1 MSISVFSQKKWTLK
15 DCVNHA
21 LDKNITI
28 QQNKLNLEISKVEI
42 KNAKGNFM
50 PNVNASTNGR
60 LNFGSTFD
68 SVTNDRVSTSNF
80 GGSISLNTRI
90 PIFNGFRNLNTY
102 KLAKLGVKSSE
113 LNLKIIENDISLQV
127 LNAYLNVLF
136 AKENIKVA
144 QFQSEFSKKQFNQIE
159 QQFKAGIKP
168 KSDVLNIK
176 SNVANDSQRLVDAE
190 NKLNLALLRLSQ
202 LIQVSSDNFDVEN
215 INTDIIPEIL
225 LYDNY
230 ADIYEEALSNRP
242 EIKREKLNLKR
253 ADLNIKTTKSGYF
266 PSVTASGSIGT
277 NYGYNLDLP
286 KGYSNTKFGTQLDNN
301 LGYAI
306 GLNINIPIFNGF
318 KNDANVEKAKLN
330 KKITE
335 TQLENQKLRLK
346 QTIQQAFLDAKLAMK
361 TFQSSKIA
369 VEVQREAF
377 KNSEITYK
385 LGAITIFDFDKV
397 RNRLSNAESSLIRAK
412 YNYIFKTKVLQFY
425 SGENILE

>member
-1 MSISVFSQKKWTLK
+1 M
-15 DCVNHA
+15 H
-21 LDKNITI
+21 
-28 QQNKLNLEISKVEI
+28 
-42 KNAKGNFM
+42 
-50 PNVNASTNGR
+50 
-60 LNFGSTFD
+60 
-68 SVTNDRVSTSNF
+68 
-80 GGSISLNTRI
+80 
-90 PIFNGFRNLNTY
+90 
-102 KLAKLGVKSSE
+102 
-113 LNLKIIENDISLQV
+113 
-127 LNAYLNVLF
+127 
-136 AKENIKVA
+136 
-144 QFQSEFSKKQFNQIE
+144 
-159 QQFKAGIKP
+159 
-168 KSDVLNIK
+168 
-176 SNVANDSQRLVDAE
+176 
-190 NKLNLALLRLSQ
+190 LSQ
-202 LIQVSSDNFDVEN
+202 LIQVSSDNFDIEN
-215 INTDIIPEIL
+215 INTDIIPEVL

-230 ADIYEEALSNRP
+230 VDIYEEALSNRP

-253 ADLNIKTTKSGYF
+253 ADLNIETTKSGYF

-306 GLNINIPIFNGF
+306 GLNVNIPIFNGF

-346 QTIQQAFLDAKLAMK
+346 QTIQQAFLDVKLAMK

-397 RNRLSNAESSLIRAK
+397 RNRLSNSESSLIRAK
-412 YNYIFKTKVLQFY
+412 YDYIFKIKVLHFFL
-425 SGENILE
+425 GKNILE